1 MKFATCPG
9 MTRLSTTVAGLALLV
24 CAPAATAQSRI
35 GANEAM
41 SGALT
46 RADSRMSNGA
56 HFDLW
61 TYSGVRGEKIVVTV
75 RSIQFDS
82 YMMVQ
87 RYPGGSSPLL
97 ARDDDG
103 GSGSDS
109 RVELTL
115 PETDDYLITVT
126 TTERGETGA
135 YRVSVRS
142 NRTVAGP
149 APLPAGAKPVD
160 DAKPAV
166 PGPRLLVSGRTMTGT
181 LNSEATARLGAA
193 EGDWRYV
200 AREGETLTLD
210 MRSSEFDAFLTLYSV
225 GAQGIT
231 RVAQSD
237 NDGGGLNAR
246 IVYRVP
252 SDGEYIARAERRH
265 PDRSGT
271 YTVSLRS
278 SGRLPWLA
286 GSGAGSGVLV
296 ANSVVRGELDGS
308 DPKMRD
314 GTPYDLWT
322 YVGRAGETIRIT
334 LRSDDFDA
342 FLSIGT
348 VTNGVFTAIESADDG
363 AGGTHSRLDVTLPF
377 SGEYVIRANS
387 LAPRRPTGDYVL
399 RLDSIR

>member
-1 MKFATCPG
+1 MKFATTPA
-9 MTRLSTTVAGLALLV
+9 MTRLSTTLAALALVLG
-24 CAPAATAQSRI
+24 ATAAAAQSRI
-35 GANEAM
+35 GANETM

-46 RADSRMSNGA
+46 RSDGRMANGV

-61 TYSGVRGEKIVVTV
+61 TYAGVRGETIVVTL
-75 RSIQFDS
+75 RSIQFDA
-82 YMMVQ
+82 YTMVQ

-103 GSGSDS
+103 GSGSDA

-135 YRVSVRS
+135 YRLSVRS
-142 NRTVAGP
+142 NRTVAA
-149 APLPAGAKPVD
+149 APMPTEAKPSG
-160 DAKPAV
+160 DAKSPV
-166 PGPRLLVSGRTMTGT
+166 PGPRLLVSGRTMSGT
-181 LNSEATARLGAA
+181 LTSEATARLGAA

-225 GAQGIT
+225 GSQGVT

-252 SDGEYIARAERRH
+252 SDGEYIARAERRQ
-265 PDRSGT
+265 PGRSGT

-278 SGRLPWLA
+278 SGRLPWLTGRA
-286 GSGAGSGVLV
+286 GGSGVMV
-296 ANSVVRGELDGS
+296 ANSAVRGELDGA
-308 DPKMRD
+308 DPKMHD
-314 GTPYDLWT
+314 GTPFDLWT
-322 YVGRAGETIRIT
+322 YVGRAGETVRIT
-334 LRSDDFDA
+334 LRSSDFDA

-348 VTNGVFTAIESADDG
+348 LTNGVFTAIESADDG
-363 AGGTHSRLDVTLPF
+363 AGGTDSRIDITLPF
-377 SGEYVIRANS
+377 AGEYVIRANS
-387 LAPRRPTGDYVL
+387 LAPNRPTGDYVL
-399 RLDSIR
+399 RLDSLR

>member
-1 MKFATCPG
+1 
-9 MTRLSTTVAGLALLV
+9 MTRLLTAVTGLCLVLGATVAS
-24 CAPAATAQSRI
+24 AQSRI
-35 GANEAM
+35 AAGETV

-46 RADSRMSNGA
+46 RTDSRMANGT

-61 TYSGVRGEKIVVTV
+61 TYAGVRGEKVVVTL
-75 RSIQFDS
+75 RSIQFDAF
-82 YMMVQ
+82 MMVQ
-87 RYPGGSSPLL
+87 KYPGGSSPLL

-126 TTERGETGA
+126 STERGETGA
-135 YRVSVRS
+135 YRLSVRS
-142 NRTVAGP
+142 NRTVAAPPP
-149 APLPAGAKPVD
+149 APTAAKPSG
-160 DAKPAV
+160 DAKPPV
-166 PGPRLLVSGRTMTGT
+166 PGPRLLVSGRTSTGT
-181 LNSEATARLGAA
+181 LNSEATGRVGAA

-200 AREGETLTLD
+200 AKQGETLTLD
-210 MRSSEFDAFLTLYSV
+210 MRSSEFDPFLTLYSV
-225 GAQGIT
+225 GPQGVT
-231 RVAQSD
+231 RVAQND
-237 NDGGGLNAR
+237 NGGGGVNAR

-252 SDGEYIARAERRH
+252 ADGEYVARAERRQ
-265 PDRSGT
+265 PGRSGT
-271 YTVSLRS
+271 YTVTLRS
-278 SGRLPWLA
+278 TGLLPWLGGREA
-286 GSGAGSGVLV
+286 GTMLS
-296 ANSVVRGELDGS
+296 ANTVVRGELDGS

-322 YVGRAGETIRIT
+322 YVGRAGETIRII

-363 AGGTHSRLDVTLPF
+363 AGGTDSRLDFTLPF
-377 SGEYVIRANS
+377 AGEFTIRANS

-399 RLDSIR
+399 RLDSLR